1 MTSTSFGSYVNDFLD
16 GSYTVYNFEEEH
28 SSPILIAPQIAGFQK
43 VGPLYFNETRNNPV
57 LMINLTTEGKG
68 QITLGEEEITLVPG
82 DLVVCSNYYYHRL
95 KAIKN
100 EKWEFYFVHIYLNEI
115 VNTFLKDI
123 TSKRAIILHGFPT
136 KRMSTSI
143 SAICKLMK
151 KKTKSSQATMS
162 NILFG
167 LLTDIA
173 LFAEKESAARTN
185 DPTSALL
192 NLLNLHYM
200 SPLPLKDLS
209 KTLHYSKNHLER
221 LFKARTGQTIQ
232 EYLYYLRLTKAE
244 EYLIQT
250 EMPYN
255 QVALNVGLSEYR
267 SLYHMIK
274 KTYGVSPSEFRA
286 HPNRYKNSGKD
297 LTGSSET
304 EDPFIEFLSGE

>member
-1 MTSTSFGSYVNDFLD
+1 MASTTFGSYVNDFLD
-16 GSYTVYNFEEEH
+16 GSYTVYNYEEEH

-43 VGPLYFNETRNNPV
+43 VGPSYFNETKNNPV

-68 QITLGEEEITLVPG
+68 QIKLGEEEVILEPG
-82 DLVVCSNYYYHRL
+82 DLVVCSNYYYHCL
-95 KAIKN
+95 KALKN

-115 VNTFLKDI
+115 VNAFLKDI
-123 TSKRAIILHGFPT
+123 TSKKAVIFHGFPVKKMT
-136 KRMSTSI
+136 ASVSTV
-143 SAICKLMK
+143 CKLMK
-151 KKTKSSQATMS
+151 KKTESAQAATS
-162 NILFG
+162 NVLFG
-167 LLTDIA
+167 MLTDIA
-173 LFAEKESAARTN
+173 LFAERESASRTN

-192 NLLNLHYM
+192 NLLNLHYS

-255 QVALNVGLSEYR
+255 QVALSVGLSEYR

-286 HPNRYKNSGKD
+286 HPNRYKNTGKD
-297 LTGSSET
+297 LTHSSDS
-304 EDPFIEFLSGE
+304 EDPFVGFLSED